1 MLPIAFP
8 TLQAICTSGVVNDLK
23 ENIFKHKY
31 GKIFSLEKKLVSLGG
46 NEWKIQGW
54 TQNFSSVALKIE
66 KL

>member
-46 NEWKIQGW
+46 NE
-54 TQNFSSVALKIE
+54 
-66 KL
+66 